1 MGLESLKTQV
11 ISNENLILVDWLT
24 FTTKIW
30 SEKQIID
37 MLHLNDIIW
46 ESKDS
51 YMMGYA
57 HRSSYGGINILSG
70 GREDMGICVT
80 MSGQGCRTF
89 DDFSDLS
96 WLNLFDLIMEPF
108 NEFNVTRLDIAFDD
122 HTGILDIGR
131 ILDDTDEHLY
141 RSRSRWWKVEYGSC
155 GTCIYH
161 GSPQSNIRIR
171 IYDKAAERGLTDD
184 THWIRVEL
192 QLRDVN
198 ASGAISSYLEVQNLG
213 SVFSGIL
220 ENYLVYCNPSNDSNK
235 SRWVPT
241 DYWSELLKAAVEVHI
256 AAKPGTEYNIF
267 RLRKTILDQCSGAVY
282 TWIQIE
288 GLDSFLGLLKERKS
302 PLNPKHKLLL
312 DQKKALGGK
321 LHEI

>member
-11 ISNENLILVDWLT
+11 IAQENIILIDWIT

-30 SEKQIID
+30 SENQIIN
-37 MLHLNDIIW
+37 MLHLQDITW

-57 HRSSYGGINILSG
+57 HRTAYGGINILSG

-89 DDFSDLS
+89 EDFSDLS
-96 WLNLFDLIMEPF
+96 WLNLFGLIMEPL
-108 NEFNVTRLDIAFDD
+108 NEFHVTRLDIAFDD
-122 HTGILDIGR
+122 HSGILDIGR

-198 ASGAISSYLEVQNLG
+198 ASGAATSYLEHKNLG
-213 SVFSGIL
+213 AVFSGIL

-235 SRWVPT
+235 SRWIPT
-241 DYWSELLKAAVEVHI
+241 DYWSELLKAAVAVHI
-256 AAKPGTEYNIF
+256 AARPGTEYNIW
-267 RLRKTILDQCSGAVY
+267 RLRSTILDQYSGAIM

-288 GLDSFLGLLKERKS
+288 GLDSLTQLIKKRKS
-302 PLNPKHKLLL
+302 PLNPKYKLLL
-312 DQKKALGGK
+312 QQVQSMGAK